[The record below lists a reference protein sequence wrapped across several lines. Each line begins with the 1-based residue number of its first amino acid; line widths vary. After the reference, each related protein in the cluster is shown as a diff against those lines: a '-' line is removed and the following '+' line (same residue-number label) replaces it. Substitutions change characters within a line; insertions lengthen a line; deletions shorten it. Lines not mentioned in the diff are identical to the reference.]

1 MARETPPV
9 VDRGA
14 LDERVGDLL
23 DAHTSARLERAA
35 DKSALEAVLF
45 GVCWPNS
52 TKLPDD
58 LPRAGQVTLEVKAGE
73 SLSAA
78 AERLGYG
85 WSPRWLLDAGHKA
98 FDASGAEL
106 DADGPATVSGPIR
119 WDPIVRLPRVED
131 AVNGTR
137 SGEAAQ
143 KRRLAGEVAIASL
156 WRSAAISNGIGTEG
170 ADDIR
175 PPGTLEGPSR
185 GALFKNAV
193 VYVLRRAMPELWR
206 VEPELALEK
215 IYGLHLRRDV
225 GVRKS
230 DIVVFDDRDR
240 LVAVVSSK
248 WTWRSDRGTE
258 AAQMVP
264 LRQYRPDVP
273 YVLVTAEFPR
283 LRSIERESVEDRVY
297 NVCPVG
303 VTAALALRELSDLRE
318 GPDMFPTLEDLRT
331 EAQRVIKMLDLRD
344 LVMLAHDI
352 RESGRLG

>member
-1 MARETPPV
+1 MIRETPPD
-9 VDRGA
+9 VDRGL
-14 LDERVGDLL
+14 LDEWIGDLL
-23 DAHTSARLERAA
+23 DVHTSARLDQPA

-45 GVCWPNS
+45 GICWPNS
-52 TKLPDD
+52 TTLPDD
-58 LPRAGQVTLEVKAGE
+58 LPRAGQVAFGVETGE
-73 SLSAA
+73 SLCEA

-85 WSPRWLLDAGHKA
+85 WSPRWLLDAGHTA
-98 FDASGAEL
+98 LDAGGAVL
-106 DADGPATVSGPIR
+106 DADRPATASGPIR
-119 WDPIVRLPRVED
+119 WDPVVRLPRVED
-131 AVNGTR
+131 AINGTT

-143 KRRLAGEVAIASL
+143 KRRLAGEVAIAAL

-175 PPGTLEGPSR
+175 PRGDLPGPRR
-185 GALFKNAV
+185 GARFKNAV
-193 VYVLRRAMPELWR
+193 VYVLRRAMPDSWR

-297 NVCPVG
+297 NVCPLG
-303 VTAALALRELSDLRE
+303 VSAALALRELTGLRE
-318 GPDMFPTLEDLRT
+318 GPDMFPGLEDLRT
-331 EAQRVIKMLDLRD
+331 EAVRVIKMLDLRD
-344 LVMLAHDI
+344 LVMLARDI